1 MAKKKKGYDELGD
14 LGVLNYLG
22 AYGSP
27 ASSAGASDEQMGS
40 QDLLGSLAGMLADS
54 TLGTRA
60 FEGLTLGRYG
70 GDDGVMEMVGDTGFV
85 GELISGG
92 TDDLLKNLTGGSRS
106 SGKSGGLG
114 SLSKMFS

>member
-1 MAKKKKGYDELGD
+1 
-14 LGVLNYLG
+14 
-22 AYGSP
+22 
-27 ASSAGASDEQMGS
+27 
-40 QDLLGSLAGMLADS
+40 
-54 TLGTRA
+54 
-60 FEGLTLGRYG
+60 
-70 GDDGVMEMVGDTGFV
+70 MEMVGDTGFV

>member
-1 MAKKKKGYDELGD
+1 
-14 LGVLNYLG
+14 
-22 AYGSP
+22 
-27 ASSAGASDEQMGS
+27 
-40 QDLLGSLAGMLADS
+40 
-54 TLGTRA
+54 
-60 FEGLTLGRYG
+60 
-70 GDDGVMEMVGDTGFV
+70 MVGDTGFV